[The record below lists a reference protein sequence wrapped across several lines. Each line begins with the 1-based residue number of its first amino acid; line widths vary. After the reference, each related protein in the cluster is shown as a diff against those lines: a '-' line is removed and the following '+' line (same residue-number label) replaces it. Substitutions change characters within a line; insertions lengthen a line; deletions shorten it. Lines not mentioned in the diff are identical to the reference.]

1 MVEKVIQRKLDKN
14 TVCTEE
20 EISKINAE
28 IAKIPEFRE
37 VDENGFCFIPSKG
50 NSLPGTECGCV
61 HCKKHRQP

>member
-14 TVCTEE
+14 TLFTEE

-28 IAKIPEFRE
+28 IAKITEFRE
-37 VDENGFCFIPSKG
+37 LAENGFCFIPSKG

-61 HCKKHRQP
+61 HCKKHRYF